1 LEGAFDVLLLLA
13 LSFLILLGPLEKK
26 NECWGQ
32 MGFEECLN

>member
-1 LEGAFDVLLLLA
+1 MFYYYWPF
-13 LSFLILLGPLEKK
+13 SFLILLGPLEKK